1 MITKAKALKIRS
13 LAMESAVAMDDVNA
27 STVPEMFPKL
37 KQDGSLVS
45 AGTRI
50 NWNGQLK
57 KAAADLWDTEENN
70 PDNAPA
76 LWEDINYVGGYR
88 VIPEVI
94 TAALAFSKGERGAWK
109 GVVYESMQDHNV
121 WNPEQFAAGWKRI
134 S

>member
-13 LAMESAVAMDDVNA
+13 LAMESAVAMDDISA

-37 KQDGSLVS
+37 KGDGSLVS

-57 KAAADLWDTEENN
+57 KAAADLWDTAENN

-76 LWEDINYVGGYR
+76 LWESINYVNGYR
-88 VIPEVI
+88 IIPEVI
-94 TAALAFSKGERGAWK
+94 TAALAFSKGERGVWK
-109 GVVYESMQDHNV
+109 GVVYESTQDNNV
-121 WNPEQFAAGWKRI
+121 WNPEQFAAGWQKI
-134 S
+134 Q

>member
-37 KQDGSLVS
+37 KCDGTLVS

-57 KAAADLWDTEENN
+57 KAAADLWDTAENN
-70 PDNAPA
+70 PDNAPT
-76 LWEDINYVGGYR
+76 LWEDINYVNGYR

-94 TAALAFSKGERGAWK
+94 TAALAFSNGERGAWK
-109 GVVYESMQDHNV
+109 GVVYESTLDNNV
-121 WNPEQFAAGWKRI
+121 WTPDQFAAGWKRI

>member
-13 LAMESAVAMDDVNA
+13 LAMESAVAMDDISA
-27 STVPEMFPKL
+27 STIPEMFPKM
-37 KQDGSLVS
+37 KGDGSLVF

-57 KAAADLWDTEENN
+57 KAAADLWDTTENN

-76 LWEDINYVGGYR
+76 LWEDINYVNGYR

-94 TAALAFSKGERGAWK
+94 TVALAFSNGERGVWK
-109 GVVYESMQDHNV
+109 GVVYESTQDNNV
-121 WNPEQFAAGWKRI
+121 WNPEQFTAGWQKI
-134 S
+134 Q